1 MSDDKQLE
9 EGSVAVESEEATSQ
23 ETPEEV
29 RLNLTVKV
37 ENVGPCRKH
46 VEISVPQEDIQR
58 LRNDSLDDFAE
69 KAEVPGFRIGRVPR
83 SLLEKRFRTEL
94 TDEVKQKVLLESL
107 EQMSDEND
115 IDPINQP
122 EIDVDSLDI
131 PDEGDFSYEFNV
143 EVRPEFDV
151 PDYKNFTLDRPAGET
166 TDAEMQAFREEFLE
180 SYSTVEPVDR
190 AAAAGDSV
198 KCDIIFTHG
207 DKKVRETEGTTLRLR
222 PTLRFQDAVI
232 EGFDKLMDGAA
243 VGDTRETKVEMS
255 LQCPIVE
262 MRGEE
267 VTTAITIK
275 EVLGHKL
282 PEIEKD
288 FLERLQCETEDDLNE
303 YLKSSLTRQV
313 EYQQRQ
319 SIREQALEKLAEAAD
334 WDLPESLV
342 EQQTENALR
351 REMLEMAQAGFTRE
365 QISARENEI
374 RQNAI
379 ESTRQALKEHFVLDR
394 IATQEDIECDA
405 QDIEQ
410 EILMM
415 ALQTGDSPRKVRARL
430 VKNGMIDNLE
440 AQLRERKAVD
450 FILDSA
456 KFNDIDRKPIAE
468 NQVTAASFAICGN
481 MTSSLVDDT
490 DSSTADA
497 DADEE

>member
-9 EGSVAVESEEATSQ
+9 DGSIAVATEDSPSQDLTDEA
-23 ETPEEV
+23 

-46 VEISVPQEDIQR
+46 VRITVPQEDIQR
-58 LRNDSLDDFAE
+58 LRNDSLDDFAD
-69 KAEVPGFRIGRVPR
+69 KAEVPGFRVGKVPR
-83 SLLEKRFRTEL
+83 ALLEKRFRDEL

-143 EVRPEFDV
+143 EVRPEFEV
-151 PDYKNFTLDRPAGET
+151 PEYKNFTLDRPAAET

-180 SYSTVEPVDR
+180 SYSTIAPVQR
-190 AAAAGDSV
+190 AATAGDSV
-198 KCDIIFTHG
+198 KCDLVFTHG
-207 DKKVRETEGTTLRLR
+207 DKKIREAEGTTLRLR
-222 PTLRFQDAVI
+222 QTLRFQDAVV
-232 EGFDKLMDGAA
+232 EGFDKLMDGAS
-243 VGDTRETKVEMS
+243 VGDTKEVKTTIS
-255 LQCPIVE
+255 LQSSIVE

-267 VTTAITIK
+267 VTVTITVK
-275 EVLGHKL
+275 EVLEHQL
-282 PEIEKD
+282 PEMEKE
-288 FLERLQCETEDDLNE
+288 FLERLQCETEADLDD
-303 YLKSSLTRQV
+303 YLKSSLERQV

-394 IATQEDIECDA
+394 IATQEDIECDP
-405 QDIEQ
+405 QDIET

-450 FILDSA
+450 FILESA
-456 KFNDIDRKPIAE
+456 KFNDVERKPIAE
-468 NQVTAASFAICGN
+468 NLVTAASFAICGN

-490 DSSTADA
+490 EGSAD
-497 DADEE
+497 DAAEE